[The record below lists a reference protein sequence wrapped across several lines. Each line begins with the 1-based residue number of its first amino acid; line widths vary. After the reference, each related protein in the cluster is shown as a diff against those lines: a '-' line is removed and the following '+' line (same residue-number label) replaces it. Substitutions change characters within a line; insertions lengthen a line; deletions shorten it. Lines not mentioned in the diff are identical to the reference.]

1 MKQVMQ
7 RWRRLFII
15 ASIAVAAGAGLYGLK
30 LYGDQP
36 SVYAASTSSNVKTL
50 SISDWSSEEG
60 QIEPYYLEQLE
71 HWQDAGVPNGSKEIS
86 IAAAQYANKSEDAK
100 LEVKD
105 YEGKQDALIWSNQK
119 GYVEYEVEVEQEGL
133 YELWAHYY
141 PLPSHDGGNRQPV
154 LVSALI
160 NGQYPYNEARSIVLE
175 RHYRDV
181 DTERYDE
188 FGNQLRAQIE
198 EMPGWKETAFRESN
212 GSYALPLKWHLKQG
226 KNTIRLQVLQQPL
239 ALHELGIRPAAA
251 IPTYKEVLS
260 SYPQDGLREGEPLI
274 IEAEHY
280 HYKNSTSIQNVYDR
294 DPATKPSSAGK
305 IAYNTLGGSRWMKG
319 SQTVSWSLDVPEDG
333 FYKLAMRANQSTVKN
348 MSVFRSIYIDGNI
361 PFQEMEQV
369 QFPYDANWR
378 GVTLSDSDGQ
388 PYAFYLTKGE
398 HTLSME
404 AHYEPYMPMI
414 IEMDHISK
422 ELRSILLELR
432 MATGNREDKY
442 RVWNVEKDIPG
453 LIERMERIR
462 EQFIVLEEQMKSI
475 NPKTDNVA
483 QMLKNGAADMKS
495 ILSKPNEIPYAKER
509 IATVQ
514 ESLESNRSLLMDAP
528 LQLDQLLLAPVDA
541 KLPSMTSNIWQKTG
555 GMFQS
560 LFYSFKD
567 RSTTTSGDED
577 VLDVWMVWGRDYVDE
592 LQRLVNDR
600 FTPETGIKV
609 HINLI
614 QNPQLLT
621 LANASGMMPDV
632 ALGVPVNIP
641 FDMALRNA
649 ALDLSKLEGA
659 EQFFSRF
666 NPGMLQPLY
675 YDGGYYGVPETVRFK
690 VLFYRKDI
698 LNQLDLEVPDTWDDI
713 YKMLPTLLQN
723 HYNFYMDPVDYTPIM
738 FQNNVDMYTKTGL
751 KTGLDTPDAFKSYKM
766 WTDFYN
772 VQGLERVV
780 QSFYNQFRRGD
791 IPIGISDFNMY
802 IQLLVAAPEIANDW
816 AIAPIPGTK
825 QDDNSMIR
833 WSGGSNPTNAMLF
846 KSSRKE
852 KQEEAWKFLQWYMS
866 TEIQTEF
873 GLNLEQYYGETFR
886 WNTANVEA
894 FARMP
899 WKPEDLSVILE
910 QWKWT
915 KEVPQVPG
923 GYMTDRE
930 LGFAWNRTVV
940 DSENSRIS
948 LEKAI
953 KEINRELARKQQE
966 FDIIGPNGE
975 VLKPLELPD
984 MEKPWEGVD
993 EFVE

>member
-1 MKQVMQ
+1 MKHVMH
-7 RWRRLFII
+7 RWRKSFIMISLVI
-15 ASIAVAAGAGLYGLK
+15 ASSVCIIGLK
-30 LYGDQP
+30 LNSDQP
-36 SVYAASTSSNVKTL
+36 SVYAESKQAVSKATESAYTSSQE
-50 SISDWSSEEG
+50 S
-60 QIEPYYLEQLE
+60 QIEPYYLETLNQWE
-71 HWQDAGVPNGSKEIS
+71 KAGIKDGTKEYS
-86 IAAAQYANKSEDAK
+86 IIASQYKAKSQEAK

-105 YEGKQDALIWSNQK
+105 YEGKSEALIWSNQK
-119 GYVEYEVEVEQEGL
+119 GWLEYEIEVKEEGL
-133 YELWAHYY
+133 YEIWTDYY
-141 PLPSHDGGNRQPV
+141 PLPVSDGGNRQPV
-154 LVSALI
+154 LLSALI
-160 NGQYPYNEARSIVLE
+160 NGDYPFNEARSIVLE
-175 RHYRDV
+175 RYYRDV
-181 DTERYDE
+181 NTDRHDE
-188 FGNQLRAQIE
+188 FGNQLRAQVE
-198 EMPGWKETAFRESN
+198 EISGWKETAFRESN
-212 GSYALPLKWHLKQG
+212 GAYALPLKWHLKQG
-226 KNTIRLQVLQQPL
+226 KNTIRLQVLQQPV
-239 ALHELGIRPAAA
+239 ALHQLTVKPVAKL
-251 IPTYKEVLS
+251 PTYEEVKS
-260 SYPQDGLREGEPLI
+260 SYPSDAGKEGAAVV
-274 IEAEHY
+274 IEAEQFAQ
-280 HYKNSTSIQNVYDR
+280 KNSTSIQNVYDR
-294 DPATKPSSAGK
+294 DPATSPKSLGK

-319 SQTVSWSLDVPEDG
+319 GQSVSWTLEVPQDG
-333 FYKLAMRANQSTVKN
+333 IYKLAMRGNQSTVKN
-348 MSVFRSIYIDGNI
+348 MSVFRSLYIDGEI
-361 PFQEMEQV
+361 PFQEMKHV
-369 QFPYDANWR
+369 QFPYDADWK
-378 GVTLSDSDGQ
+378 GIKLSDQEGE

-398 HTLSME
+398 HTLTME
-404 AHYEPYMPMI
+404 VHYEPYMPMI
-414 IEMDHISK
+414 MEMDHISK

-453 LIERMERIR
+453 LIERLERIR
-462 EQFIVLEEQMKSI
+462 EQFITLEYQMKTI

-514 ESLESNRSLLMDAP
+514 ESLESNRSLLMDGP
-528 LQLDQLLLAPVDA
+528 LQLDQIVVAPFDE
-541 KLPSMTSNIWQKTG
+541 KLPSMSSSFWQKTG

-560 LFYSFKD
+560 LFYSFQD
-567 RSTTTSGDED
+567 RSTTKSNDEE
-577 VLDVWMVWGRDYVDE
+577 VLDVWMIWGRDYVDE

-614 QNPQLLT
+614 QNAQLLT

-632 ALGVPVNIP
+632 ALGVPVNVP

-649 ALDLSKLEGA
+649 ALDLSKLPGA
-659 EQFFSRF
+659 DEFFSRY

-698 LNQLDLEVPDTWDDI
+698 LEQLNLEVPETWDDVYTI
-713 YKMLPTLLQN
+713 LPTLLQN
-723 HYNFYMDPVDYTPIM
+723 HYNFYMDPVDYTPIL
-738 FQNNVDMYTKTGL
+738 FQNNVDMYTSNGL

-825 QDDNSMIR
+825 QEDGSFVR

-846 KSSRKE
+846 KGSSKQ
-852 KQEEAWKFLQWYMS
+852 KQEEAWQFLQWYMS
-866 TEIQTEF
+866 PEIQTEF

-899 WKPEDLSVILE
+899 WKPEDLRVILE

-975 VLKPLELPD
+975 VLKPLQLPD
-984 MEKPWEGVD
+984 MDKPWEGVD
-993 EFVE
+993 HLVE